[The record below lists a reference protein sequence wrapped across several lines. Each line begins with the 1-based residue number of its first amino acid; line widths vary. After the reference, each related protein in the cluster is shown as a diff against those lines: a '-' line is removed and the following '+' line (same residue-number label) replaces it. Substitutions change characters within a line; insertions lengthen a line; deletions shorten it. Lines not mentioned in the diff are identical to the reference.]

1 MCFNTGPKIMVND
14 LLKEMVEAGVH
25 YGHQTRKW
33 NPKMKPYLMKAKGGI
48 FIINLEETVRQMDK
62 ASEFLSELSSKGKKV
77 LFVGCKH
84 QAQKAVQEAA
94 EATEQFY
101 VNHRWLGGMMT
112 NLTTIRQSVERLRYL
127 ETIEKQ
133 PEFKNTSKKEL
144 AALNREME
152 KLQRNLHGIRLMDKK
167 PDAIV
172 VVDVARESIAVAE
185 ARRLNVPIIGIVDT
199 NGDPTN
205 IDYPIPAND
214 DSMRSIRLVLQ
225 NLVDSFLAAA
235 KK

>member
-1 MCFNTGPKIMVND
+1 MVND
-14 LLKEMVEAGVH
+14 LLKDMVEAGVH

-33 NPKMKPYLMKAKGGI
+33 NPKMKPYLMKDKGGI
-48 FIINLEETVRQMDK
+48 FIINLEETVRQLDK
-62 ASEFLSELSSKGKKV
+62 ASDFLSSLSSKGKKV

-127 ETIEKQ
+127 ENIEKQ
-133 PEFKNTSKKEL
+133 PEYKNMSKKEL
-144 AALNREME
+144 AALNREKE
-152 KLQRNLHGIRLMDKK
+152 KLQRNLHGIRLMEKK

-172 VVDVARESIAVAE
+172 VVDTARESIAVAE
-185 ARRLNVPIIGIVDT
+185 ARRLKVPIIGIVDT
-199 NGDPTN
+199 NGDPSK
-205 IDYPIPAND
+205 IDFPIPAND

-225 NLVDSFLAAA
+225 NLVDSFLAGG

>member
-1 MCFNTGPKIMVND
+1 MVND
-14 LLKEMVEAGVH
+14 LLKEMGEAGVH

-33 NPKMKPYLMKAKGGI
+33 NPKMKTYLMKDKGGI
-48 FIINLEETVRQMDK
+48 FIIDLEKTVQQLDK
-62 ASEFLSELSSKGKKV
+62 ASDFLSDLSGKGKKV

-94 EATEQFY
+94 EATEQYY

-127 ETIEKQ
+127 ENIEKQ

-144 AALNREME
+144 AALNREKE
-152 KLQRNLHGIRLMDKK
+152 KLQRNLHGIRLMEKK

-172 VVDVARESIAVAE
+172 VVDTARESIAVAE
-185 ARRLNVPIIGIVDT
+185 ARRLKVPIIGLVDT
-199 NGDPTN
+199 NGDPSC

-214 DSMRSIRLVLQ
+214 DSMRSIRLILQ
-225 NLVDSFLAAA
+225 NLVDSFLAAG

>member
-1 MCFNTGPKIMVND
+1 MVND

-33 NPKMKPYLMKAKGGI
+33 NPKMKPYLMKDKGGI
-48 FIINLEETVRQMDK
+48 FIINLEETVRQLDK
-62 ASEFLSELSSKGKKV
+62 ASDFLAELAGKNKKV

-127 ETIEKQ
+127 ENIEKQ
-133 PEFKNTSKKEL
+133 PEYKNMSKKEL
-144 AALNREME
+144 AALNREKE
-152 KLQRNLHGIRLMDKK
+152 KLQRNLHGIRNMEKK

-172 VVDVARESIAVAE
+172 VVDTARESIAVAE
-185 ARRLNVPIIGIVDT
+185 ARRLKVPIIGIVDT
-199 NGDPTN
+199 NADPSVV
-205 IDYPIPAND
+205 DYPIPAND
-214 DSMRSIRLVLQ
+214 DSMRSIRLILQ
-225 NLVDSFLAAA
+225 NLVDSYLAAG
-235 KK
+235 KQ

>member
-1 MCFNTGPKIMVND
+1 MVND

-33 NPKMKPYLMKAKGGI
+33 NPKMKPFLMKDKGGI
-48 FIINLEETVRQMDK
+48 FIINLEQTVRQLDK
-62 ASEFLSELSSKGKKV
+62 AAEFLAGLAKNNKKV

-94 EATEQFY
+94 EATGQFY

-127 ETIEKQ
+127 ENIEKQ
-133 PEFKNTSKKEL
+133 PEFKNMSKKEL
-144 AALNREME
+144 AALNREKE
-152 KLQRNLHGIRLMDKK
+152 KLQRNLHGIRGMEKK
-167 PDAIV
+167 PDAMIV
-172 VVDVARESIAVAE
+172 VDSARESIAVAE
-185 ARRLNVPIIGIVDT
+185 ARRLGVPVIALIDT
-199 NGDPTN
+199 NGDPSI
-205 IDYPIPAND
+205 IDHPIPAND

-225 NLVDSFLAAA
+225 NLVDAFLAAG
-235 KK
+235 KN

>member
-1 MCFNTGPKIMVND
+1 
-14 LLKEMVEAGVH
+14 
-25 YGHQTRKW
+25 
-33 NPKMKPYLMKAKGGI
+33 
-48 FIINLEETVRQMDK
+48 MDK
-62 ASEFLSELSSKGKKV
+62 ASEFLADLSGKGKKI

-94 EATEQFY
+94 EATGQYY

-127 ETIEKQ
+127 ENIEKQ

-144 AALNREME
+144 AALNREKE
-152 KLQRNLHGIRLMDKK
+152 KLQRNLHGIRLMEKK

-172 VVDVARESIAVAE
+172 VVDTARESIAVAE

-205 IDYPIPAND
+205 LDYPIPAND

-225 NLVDSFLAAA
+225 NLVDSFLAAS

>member
-1 MCFNTGPKIMVND
+1 MVND
-14 LLKEMVEAGVH
+14 LLKDMVEAGVH

-33 NPKMKPYLMKAKGGI
+33 NPKMKPYLMKDKGGI
-48 FIINLEETVRQMDK
+48 FIINLEETVRQLDK
-62 ASEFLSELSSKGKKV
+62 ASDFLSDLSSKGKKV

-94 EATEQFY
+94 ETTEQYY

-127 ETIEKQ
+127 ENIEKQ
-133 PEFKNTSKKEL
+133 PEYKNMSKKEL
-144 AALNREME
+144 AALNREKE
-152 KLQRNLHGIRLMDKK
+152 KLQRNLHGIRLMEKK

-172 VVDVARESIAVAE
+172 VVDTARESIAVAE
-185 ARRLNVPIIGIVDT
+185 ARRLKVPIIGIVDT
-199 NGDPTN
+199 NGDPSVV
-205 IDYPIPAND
+205 DFPIPAND

-225 NLVDSFLAAA
+225 NLVDSFLAAG

>member
-1 MCFNTGPKIMVND
+1 MVND

-33 NPKMKPYLMKAKGGI
+33 NPKMKPYLMKDKGGI
-48 FIINLEETVRQMDK
+48 FIINLEETVRQVDK
-62 ASEFLSELSSKGKKV
+62 ASDFLSDLASKDKKI

-94 EATEQFY
+94 EATGQFY

-127 ETIEKQ
+127 ENIEKQ
-133 PEFKNTSKKEL
+133 PEYKNMSKKEL

-152 KLQRNLHGIRLMDKK
+152 KLQRNLHGIRGMEKK

-172 VVDVARESIAVAE
+172 VVDTARESIAVAE
-185 ARRLNVPIIGIVDT
+185 ALRLKVPIIGIVDT
-199 NGDPTN
+199 NGDPSKV
-205 IDYPIPAND
+205 DYPIPAND

-225 NLVDSFLAAA
+225 NLVDSFLAAG